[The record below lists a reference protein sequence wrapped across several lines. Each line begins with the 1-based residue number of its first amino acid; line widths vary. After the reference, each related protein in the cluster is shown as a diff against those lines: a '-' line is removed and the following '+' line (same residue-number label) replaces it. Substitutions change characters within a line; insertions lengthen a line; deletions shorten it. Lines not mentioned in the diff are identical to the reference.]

1 MPYGF
6 VMLLATGAAG
16 LIAGAGVHTFA
27 AAAAAAAGAAWLFHI
42 RRQTA
47 QTLYANL
54 DPQNPDG
61 ALVLAAFREALAF
74 ISRTRRPV
82 LLRITAF
89 TRKAHPVFQLTLTRD
104 GDLDLA
110 RDARHTALKQPG
122 VWLPEHPLP
131 LALPHDR
138 SITLLLEPCGPE
150 RVRASLAGNPSRPPC
165 HWSLP
170 LLLAASAC
178 ALDIDWLLA
187 IALGFAFQAYLL
199 QHQPRRATGN
209 AKIQRG

>member
-1 MPYGF
+1 MSYGF
-6 VMLLATGAAG
+6 VILVATGAAG
-16 LIAGAGVHTFA
+16 LIAGAGLHTFMA
-27 AAAAAAAGAAWLFHI
+27 AAAAAACAVWLFHI
-42 RRQTA
+42 RRPTA

-61 ALVLAAFREALAF
+61 TFVLEAFREALAF

-89 TRKAHPVFQLTLTRD
+89 TRNAHPVFQLTLTRD

-110 RDARHTALKQPG
+110 RDSRHTALKQPG

-131 LALPHDR
+131 LTLPPDR

-150 RVRASLAGNPSRPPC
+150 RVRASLAGSASRPPC
-165 HWSLP
+165 HGSLP
-170 LLLAASAC
+170 LLLAAAAC

-187 IALGFAFQAYLL
+187 VALGFAFQAYLP
-199 QHQPRRATGN
+199 QYQPRRTSYN